1 MRSTVAR
8 QLSDVHSR
16 RQGEFQAHAE
26 LVVEGMTCGSWAAR
40 VQRAISLPGV
50 SDAGVNFATGRANV
64 DYDATGRD
72 EFEEAVSRAGYTL
85 QATSRRRIRLF
96 PAVEP
101 ANSSVTRQS

>member
-1 MRSTVAR
+1 M
-8 QLSDVHSR
+8 
-16 RQGEFQAHAE
+16 
-26 LVVEGMTCGSWAAR
+26 AR

-50 SDAGVNFATGRANV
+50 SDAGVNLATGRANV

-72 EFEEAVSRAGYTL
+72 EFEEAVSRVGYTL
-85 QATSRRRIRLF
+85 QVTSSRTGSHLF